1 MSFFGKLKAKLFR
14 SSSKLDTD
22 ISNLVTDDNNQERED
37 KGFEEINQSNDVL
50 QVNEKDNII
59 SGHNSSEKKEN
70 VSKKA
75 KKNSFFKKIIQP
87 VAKLVKK
94 RKIDSELLE
103 SLEDI
108 LISADLGINASSK
121 VSSLLSKKYS
131 GLEVGSDEIKELLS
145 DVIEEIL
152 DPVAKPLVLSEI
164 SPQVL
169 LIVGVNGSG
178 KTTTIGKL
186 ASKYVNLGKSVM
198 IAACD
203 TYRAAAVEQLSI
215 SGERAGVPVIKGA
228 DGSDPASLAFEAYE
242 RAIKEGTNILLID
255 TAGRL
260 QNRTDLMSEL
270 DKIIRVLNKKDPA
283 SPQNRVLVLDATT
296 GQNAINQVSEFL
308 KVCEINGIIMT
319 KLDGTAKGGVLV
331 AIAEKFGLPV
341 HFIGI
346 GESIDDLQPFEPK
359 DFAYAITG
367 ISDGTKKT

>member
-1 MSFFGKLKAKLFR
+1 MSFFGKLKARLFR

-37 KGFEEINQSNDVL
+37 EGLEEINRSNDVL
-50 QVNEKDNII
+50 QVNEQDNTI
-59 SGHNSSEKKEN
+59 SGHNSLEKKEN
-70 VSKKA
+70 DSKKV

-203 TYRAAAVEQLSI
+203 TYRAAAVEQLTI
-215 SGERAGVPVIKGA
+215 WGERAGVPVIKGA

-359 DFAYAITG
+359 DFAHAITG
-367 ISDGTKKT
+367 ISDGTKT